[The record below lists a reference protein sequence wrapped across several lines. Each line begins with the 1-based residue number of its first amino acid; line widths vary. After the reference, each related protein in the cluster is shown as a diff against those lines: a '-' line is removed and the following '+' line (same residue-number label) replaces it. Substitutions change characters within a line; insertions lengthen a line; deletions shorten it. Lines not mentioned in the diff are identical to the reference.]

1 MRMQKNMKKIILIL
15 LPLVLVFTPAF
26 ATEITDNEGIEASVS
41 SVSIV
46 ASGNTVK
53 ISGANGEDIEIFNL
67 TGTKITTIKTDTTGK
82 TYSVNLQK
90 GCYLVKIGKVVRKIS
105 IR

>member
-1 MRMQKNMKKIILIL
+1 M
-15 LPLVLVFTPAF
+15 LVFTPVV
-26 ATEITDNEGIEASVS
+26 ATEMTDNDGIETSVS
-41 SVSIV
+41 AITIV

-53 ISGANGEDIEIFNL
+53 VTGANGEDIEIFNL
-67 TGTKITTIKTDTTGK
+67 TGTKVATIKTDTSGK
-82 TYSVNLQK
+82 TYSANLPK

>member
-1 MRMQKNMKKIILIL
+1 M
-15 LPLVLVFTPAF
+15 LVFTPVF
-26 ATEITDNEGIEASVS
+26 ATEMTDNDGIETSVS
-41 SVSIV
+41 AITIV

-53 ISGANGEDIEIFNL
+53 VTRANGEDIEIFNL
-67 TGTKITTIKTDTTGK
+67 TGTKVATIKTDTSGK
-82 TYSVNLQK
+82 TYSANLPK

>member
-1 MRMQKNMKKIILIL
+1 MKKILLI
-15 LPLVLVFTPAF
+15 VLSMMLAFTPAF
-26 ATEITDNEGIEASVS
+26 TMELIDNDGIETSVTPI
-41 SVSIV
+41 SIV
-46 ASGNTVK
+46 ANGNTVR

-82 TYSVNLQK
+82 TVSVNLPK
-90 GCYLVKIGKVVRKIS
+90 GCYLIKIGKVVRKIS

>member
-1 MRMQKNMKKIILIL
+1 M
-15 LPLVLVFTPAF
+15 LVFTPVF
-26 ATEITDNEGIEASVS
+26 ATEMTDNDGIETSVS
-41 SVSIV
+41 AITIV

-53 ISGANGEDIEIFNL
+53 VTGANGEDIEIFNL
-67 TGTKITTIKTDTTGK
+67 TGTKVATIKKDTSGK
-82 TYSVNLQK
+82 TYSANLPK

>member
-1 MRMQKNMKKIILIL
+1 M
-15 LPLVLVFTPAF
+15 LVFTPVF
-26 ATEITDNEGIEASVS
+26 ATEMTDNDGIETSVS
-41 SVSIV
+41 AITIV

-53 ISGANGEDIEIFNL
+53 VTGSNGEDIEIFNL
-67 TGTKITTIKTDTTGK
+67 TGTKVATIKTDTSGK
-82 TYSVNLQK
+82 TYSANLPK

>member
-1 MRMQKNMKKIILIL
+1 M
-15 LPLVLVFTPAF
+15 LVFTPVF
-26 ATEITDNEGIEASVS
+26 ATEMTDNDGIETSVS
-41 SVSIV
+41 AITIV

-53 ISGANGEDIEIFNL
+53 ISGVNGEDIEIFNL
-67 TGTKITTIKTDTTGK
+67 TGTKVTTIKTESTGK

-90 GCYLVKIGKVVRKIS
+90 GCYLIKIGKVVRKIS

>member
-1 MRMQKNMKKIILIL
+1 M
-15 LPLVLVFTPAF
+15 LVFTPVF
-26 ATEITDNEGIEASVS
+26 ATEMTDNDGIETSVS
-41 SVSIV
+41 AITIV

-53 ISGANGEDIEIFNL
+53 VTGANGEDIEIFNL
-67 TGTKITTIKTDTTGK
+67 TGTKVATIKTDTSGK
-82 TYSVNLQK
+82 TYSANLPK

>member
-1 MRMQKNMKKIILIL
+1 M
-15 LPLVLVFTPAF
+15 LVFAPTF
-26 ATEITDNEGIEASVS
+26 AMEMTDNDGIET
-41 SVSIV
+41 SISTV
-46 ASGNTVK
+46 NITVSGNTVR
-53 ISGANGEDIEIFNL
+53 ISGTNGEDIEIFNL

>member
-1 MRMQKNMKKIILIL
+1 M
-15 LPLVLVFTPAF
+15 LVFTPVF
-26 ATEITDNEGIEASVS
+26 ATEMTDNDGIETSVS
-41 SVSIV
+41 AITIV

-53 ISGANGEDIEIFNL
+53 VTGANGEDIEIFNL
-67 TGTKITTIKTDTTGK
+67 TGTKVATIKTDTSGK
-82 TYSVNLQK
+82 TYPASLPK

>member
-1 MRMQKNMKKIILIL
+1 MKKILFII
-15 LPLVLVFTPAF
+15 LPLMLAFAPAF
-26 ATEITDNEGIEASVS
+26 AMELTDNDGIETSISAIT
-41 SVSIV
+41 IV
-46 ASGNTVK
+46 ANGNTVR

-67 TGTKITTIKTDTTGK
+67 TGTKVTTIKTDTTGK
-82 TYSVNLQK
+82 TFSVNLPK